1 MHQDNL
7 LQCWPVWPVQP
18 VRPPCSWPVLK
29 SATRTGQIPNLSQ
42 SRRNPCTNQMQSTRV
57 FAWAGDV
64 MKQRRNYISYF
75 VHVHWT
81 IGSSLRPA
89 QLETSTRMVILIRTH
104 TKKYTKGDSIK
115 KFFAGYVGW
124 LTRTICTKIGDNWIN
139 GTGNI
144 DRFVFPTPSLLENK
158 MRKNVFSVQKWL
170 IWGENKRIF
179 PGGMNKITFHQ
190 LNQRFSV
197 SISVRRELPI
207 DVLFCIVF
215 N

>member
-1 MHQDNL
+1 MSWYTLYSTTTLSSFLLEDRVSSDNL
-7 LQCWPVWPVQP
+7 FSACKEKKRIVEE
-18 VRPPCSWPVLK
+18 CSSSSSSHWK
-29 SATRTGQIPNLSQ
+29 SRSQ
-42 SRRNPCTNQMQSTRV
+42 DAKTKFYDHS
-57 FAWAGDV
+57 D
-64 MKQRRNYISYF
+64 
-75 VHVHWT
+75 T

-89 QLETSTRMVILIRTH
+89 QLEISTRMVILIRTH

-144 DRFVFPTPSLLENK
+144 DRFVFPTPSLLENE

-190 LNQRFSV
+190 LNQGFSV

-207 DVLFCIVF
+207 VEEWHPCTNRLTD
-215 N
+215 

>member
-1 MHQDNL
+1 M
-7 LQCWPVWPVQP
+7 
-18 VRPPCSWPVLK
+18 
-29 SATRTGQIPNLSQ
+29 
-42 SRRNPCTNQMQSTRV
+42 
-57 FAWAGDV
+57 
-64 MKQRRNYISYF
+64 
-75 VHVHWT
+75 
-81 IGSSLRPA
+81 GSSLRPGW
-89 QLETSTRMVILIRTH
+89 LGISTRMVILIRTH

-144 DRFVFPTPSLLENK
+144 DWFVFPTPSLLENK

-197 SISVRRELPI
+197 SISVRRSEGPYCSPSSMRRWRTRPASCRRVMRAEEASKSDLSSLGGLDSSLGGRFI
-207 DVLFCIVF
+207 TKISLYIRS
-215 N
+215 NLE